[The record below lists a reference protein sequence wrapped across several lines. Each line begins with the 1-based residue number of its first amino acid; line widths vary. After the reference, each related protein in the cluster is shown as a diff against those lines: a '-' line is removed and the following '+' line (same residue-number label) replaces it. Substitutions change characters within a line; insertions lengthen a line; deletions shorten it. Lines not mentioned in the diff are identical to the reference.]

1 MGRLGLVYSAFMSAT
16 PERKPTS
23 QRPKTQRRFNR
34 RDLFVLA
41 LIVAGALV
49 LRLVNL
55 ENFPDNFNPDEA
67 DNFQDVMQIL
77 YGAPIENG
85 FFGFDWKPQ
94 PAFSVYMLSGFVSVL
109 GTTVT
114 AMRLPSAIISC
125 LALVPFY
132 LLLRRQFSTVA
143 AALSTLLLAGNL
155 WYLNFSRSAWE
166 NVHIAFYMLSAM
178 LFLMLALD
186 RVKAGPRQWRVWL
199 YFAISGFF
207 CALGLYG
214 YFGGR
219 AIVLAVAAYFPIA
232 LWFYRQQ
239 WRTLL
244 AGFALTGAVAT
255 LLFMPQLLFILQKWE
270 FFNYRSKTVFLL
282 SSPEFAANPL
292 GTLWSQVSRNALG
305 PWLGSVNQTPRYTPL
320 GEPQLDMVTGA
331 LVLNGIF
338 FSLLLAKNR
347 RRPETWLWWVMLL
360 VSWTLTQVLTVQT
373 PDGARGVGWMPA
385 LFFFAACMIEG
396 LVVLVGVL
404 PWRPLQGVAVAGLAI
419 GALLVGYGNVTHYVE
434 WQDSPDTRFYRQP
447 SVETDRFAYFAAEVK
462 QRMQANVIR
471 VRWDEWQEI
480 KPLRPNNPGFGKP
493 PAHRTE
499 LHRWDLNVEP
509 GEPLGIAY
517 LNGNI
522 YMADFRG
529 QSFAVLDTVTGA
541 YKAVEATN
549 EQGRVA
555 YAHPGDVAVG
565 PDNLLYLL
573 NNGPGDQ
580 ALLVMRED
588 GWVVRQVA
596 LGSKTDVAIGIHVTQ
611 DGSIFVADKAGGRVL
626 KYGPQGGE
634 PLMTFRPPRGFNNV
648 SGVLVDAS
656 GVIYAADTDNH
667 MVHEFDPGGRLVRS
681 IDVEC
686 PAMYLASNGGWLEVS
701 CPRQVMSINEGEG
714 YAVRTRAAGG
724 SPLLVSPTGLDYG
737 PDGTLY
743 VREGKH
749 LLACR
754 IEH

>member
-1 MGRLGLVYSAFMSAT
+1 MSAT
-16 PERKPTS
+16 PEHKPAS
-23 QRPKTQRRFNR
+23 QRPNTHWRFTR
-34 RDLFVLA
+34 HDLFILA
-41 LIVAGALV
+41 EVVAVALL

-77 YGAPIENG
+77 YGEPLENG

-94 PAFSVYMLSGFVSVL
+94 PAFSVYMMSGFVSVL

-125 LALVPFY
+125 LALIPFY

-166 NVHIAFYMLSAM
+166 NVHVAFYMLSAM

-186 RVKAGPRQWRVWL
+186 RVKEGPRQWRMWL
-199 YFAISGFF
+199 HFVMSGFF
-207 CALGLYG
+207 CVLGLYG

-232 LWFYRQQ
+232 LWFYRKQ
-239 WRTLL
+239 WRLL
-244 AGFALTGAVAT
+244 LSGFTLTGAVAT
-255 LLFMPQLLFILQKWE
+255 LLFLPQLLFILQKWE
-270 FFNYRSKTVFLL
+270 YFNNRSKTVFLL
-282 SSPEFAANPL
+282 STPEFAADPL
-292 GTLWSQVSRNALG
+292 GTLWRQVSRNALG
-305 PWLGSVNQTPRYTPL
+305 PWIGEVNQTPRYTPV

-331 LVLNGIF
+331 LVLTGIF
-338 FSLLLAKNR
+338 FSLLLPRIR

-360 VSWTLTQVLTVQT
+360 VSWTLTQVLTVHT
-373 PDGARGVGWMPA
+373 PDGARGVGWMPT

-404 PWRPLQGVAVAGLAI
+404 PWRPLQRVAVAGLAI
-419 GALLVGYGNVTHYVE
+419 GALLVGYGNVKHYVQ
-434 WQDSPDTRFYRQP
+434 WQDSPGTHFYRQP
-447 SVETDRFAYFAAEVK
+447 WVETDLFAAFAAEVK
-462 QRMQANVIR
+462 QRMQANVPR
-471 VRWDEWQEI
+471 VGWHEWQAI
-480 KPLRPNNPGFGKP
+480 KPLRPSHPGFGKP
-493 PAHRTE
+493 TPLRTE
-499 LHRWDLNVEP
+499 LHRWDLDVGP
-509 GEPLGIAY
+509 DEPLGIAY
-517 LNGNI
+517 LNGNV

-529 QSFAVLDTVTGA
+529 QSFGVLDITTGA

-549 EQGRVA
+549 AEGRIA
-555 YAHPGDVAVG
+555 YTHPGDVAVG

-588 GWVVRQVA
+588 GSVVRQVA
-596 LGSKTDVAIGIHVTQ
+596 LGGKSDIAIGLHVTQ
-611 DGSIFVADKAGGRVL
+611 DGSIFVADKVGGNVL
-626 KYGPQGGE
+626 KYGPKGGE
-634 PLMTFRPPRGFNNV
+634 PLLTFRPPAGFNNV
-648 SGVLVDAS
+648 SGVWVDAS
-656 GVIYAADTDNH
+656 GVIYAADTENH
-667 MVHEFDPGGRLVRS
+667 LVQQFDPDGRFVRS

-686 PAMYLASNGGWLEVS
+686 QAMYLASNSDWLEVS
-701 CPRQVMSINEGEG
+701 CPGQVLSVNEAEG
-714 YAVRTRAAGG
+714 YAIRTRAADDA
-724 SPLLVSPTGLDYG
+724 PLLVSPTGLDYG

-743 VREGKH
+743 VREGNQ
-749 LLACR
+749 LLAFR
-754 IEH
+754 IER